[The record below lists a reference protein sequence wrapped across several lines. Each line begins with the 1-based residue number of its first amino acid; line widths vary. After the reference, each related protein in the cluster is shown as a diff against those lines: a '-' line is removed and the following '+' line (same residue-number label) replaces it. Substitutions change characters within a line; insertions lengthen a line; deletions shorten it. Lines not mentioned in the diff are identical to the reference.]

1 MTAHNILV
9 IKNAV
14 LKLANTRGGTPVFNT
29 YEDALDS
36 AQMNLTS
43 DDFQWVP
50 ISGNVQNGTGALKWE
65 VQLNLGQDT
74 KTGGLMQFLVANHGV
89 SGSLEYFPKGGSTT
103 PKVTANVI
111 IKAPANIGGGVGVAS
126 TTATLKVDGQP
137 VITWEP

>member
-1 MTAHNILV
+1 MTAHNILA

-14 LKLANTRGGTPVFNT
+14 VKLANTRGGTPTFFT
-29 YEDALDS
+29 FEDALDL
-36 AQMNLTS
+36 AQLNLTS

-50 ISGNVQNGTGALKWE
+50 VSGNVQNQTGAIKWE

-89 SGSLEYFPKGGSTT
+89 AGSLEYYPKGGSTT
-103 PKVTANVI
+103 PKVAVNII
-111 IKAPANIGGGVGVAS
+111 IKAPGTIGGAVGVAT

-137 VITWEP
+137 TITWEP